1 MRSQPKCFWPCLG
14 AWEKGAGAASS
25 QPEIEGGENRSYLQ
39 NLCQMNTN
47 KYLNNIATL
56 SPLSSIPRFWTI
68 FGREH
73 HTCSI
78 HITLGA
84 RNFPTTK
91 SASGPHCGKPQ
102 KARPSQ
108 QDAGGAKGLSRQ
120 CPCGGAYNFFVRR
133 FQTKKTTNSS
143 PPDRTTTRPLCSWA
157 HAVNATPSA
166 RGHSAVASVR
176 LVKNPFGEDRTWCS
190 FVWSFG
196 GFPLWYKGNPSYP
209 HKATPQGK
217 GVSKA
222 LLRETNG
229 YIIIPDSKALFL
241 GWGSFR
247 GGGTLNSHKDIL
259 LFLFCFVGIF

>member
-56 SPLSSIPRFWTI
+56 SPLSSTPRFWTI

-73 HTCSI
+73 HTTRSPDGTTCSI

-91 SASGPHCGKPQ
+91 SASGPRTAANRKKRAQ
-102 KARPSQ
+102 ASRTLAALKASAANAHAEVPTTFLF
-108 QDAGGAKGLSRQ
+108 DASRQ
-120 CPCGGAYNFFVRR
+120 RKR
-133 FQTKKTTNSS
+133 QTQVLLTG
-143 PPDRTTTRPLCSWA
+143 PPRG
-157 HAVNATPSA
+157 HFAVERTPSTRRRAQEGTA
-166 RGHSAVASVR
+166 RVALVR
-176 LVKNPFGEDRTWCS
+176 LVKNPFGEDRAWCS

-209 HKATPQGK
+209 HKATPPG
-217 GVSKA
+217 
-222 LLRETNG
+222 E
-229 YIIIPDSKALFL
+229 
-241 GWGSFR
+241 R
-247 GGGTLNSHKDIL
+247 G
-259 LFLFCFVGIF
+259 